1 MSDWKTYR
9 PKRNLIRLL
18 WLTACTACMYLW
30 IKVSGK
36 VKA

>member
-1 MSDWKTYR
+1 MSDWKTHR
-9 PKRNLIRLL
+9 PKRNLVRLL
-18 WLTACTACMYLW
+18 WLTAYTAFMYFW